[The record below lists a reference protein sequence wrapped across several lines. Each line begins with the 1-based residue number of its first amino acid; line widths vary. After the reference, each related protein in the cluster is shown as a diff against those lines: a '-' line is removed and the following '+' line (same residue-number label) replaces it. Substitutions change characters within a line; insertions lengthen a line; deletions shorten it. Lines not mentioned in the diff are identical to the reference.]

1 MRQFKILFIS
11 LFTLIIMT
19 GCISTKGYLVKMDTS
34 SNTIEEAFIKD
45 EIQIKVINNYN
56 ESYDLKDVIIGYGTH
71 PFNPLENKS
80 INQVLIS
87 NNQTFNTK
95 YSKYS
100 KKGLEKSFFN
110 TYYMKFTDEALL
122 AILAEE
128 YGMTVVISDTKN
140 NKLYNI
146 DYKLSNII
154 LSEEIRQ
161 NIYYGFLDTLQY
173 YEDREN
179 DK

>member
-1 MRQFKILFIS
+1 MQHFKILLIG
-11 LFTLIIMT
+11 LFTSIIMT
-19 GCISTKGYLVKMDTS
+19 GCISTKGYLYTTSNS
-34 SNTIEEAFIKD
+34 SNIIKKAYIQD
-45 EIQIKVINNYN
+45 DIQIKLINKFN
-56 ESYDLKDVIIGYGTH
+56 ESYHLSDVIIGYGTH
-71 PFNPLENKS
+71 PFNILENKS
-80 INQVLIS
+80 ISQILVS
-87 NNQTFNTK
+87 NDVNFNEK

-110 TYYMKFTDEALL
+110 TYYMTFTDEALL

-128 YGMTVVISDTKN
+128 YGMTIVVSDLTS

-146 DYKLSNII
+146 DYKSSNII
-154 LSEEIRQ
+154 LSEEIRH

-173 YEDREN
+173 YEDREK